1 MKRITLLCFIWVSGL
16 SWAQK
21 ENPFLSV
28 QSFFEAFHQR
38 DSLQLT
44 HHFDS
49 EAKLLFTS
57 NDHSGQPKQKKLTV
71 HDFIVRVS
79 TRPDYPLW
87 EERIGEPTIT
97 QHQNLATVW
106 VPFEFYLDG
115 ELSHSGHNLFQF
127 FWNGSK
133 WKIVFL
139 SDTRESTK

>member
-1 MKRITLLCFIWVSGL
+1 MKRFTVLFFVLVSEL

-21 ENPFLSV
+21 EPFARV

-38 DSLQLT
+38 DSIQLT
-44 HHFDS
+44 HHFDP

-57 NDHSGQPKQKKLTV
+57 NDPQGRPKQKKLTV
-71 HDFIVRVS
+71 HEFIVRVS
-79 TRPDYPLW
+79 TRADQPIW
-87 EERIGEPTIT
+87 EEKIGEPIIT

-115 ELSHSGHNLFQF
+115 NFSHSGHNLFQL
-127 FWNGSK
+127 FWNGSN